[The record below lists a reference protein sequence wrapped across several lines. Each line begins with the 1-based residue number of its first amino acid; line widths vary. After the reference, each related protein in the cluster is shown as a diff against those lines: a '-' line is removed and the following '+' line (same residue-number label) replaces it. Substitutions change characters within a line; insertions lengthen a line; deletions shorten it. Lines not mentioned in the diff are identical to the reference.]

1 MKQAA
6 GKAEDEAKFSSETS
20 VDLRTTWRL
29 IPEYI
34 FLHIRLFSVGRACMN
49 PELKG
54 LYAIPGFTMF
64 AYVGKA

>member
-20 VDLRTTWRL
+20 VDLPTRWCY
-29 IPEYI
+29 IPEDI
-34 FLHIRLFSVGRACMN
+34 ILHNGLFSDNRACMT

-54 LYAIPGFTMF
+54 
-64 AYVGKA
+64 